1 LTHLFLFY
9 NDRYKNLTSIRNFI
23 VMHLTI
29 KEFYMENSYSPE
41 SSGASST
48 KNQGSWYAILAV
60 AIGAFAL
67 VTSEFLPV
75 GVLNSVAADL
85 NISIGTAGLIITLP
99 GVMAA
104 FAAPFSRYQ

>member
-1 LTHLFLFY
+1 
-9 NDRYKNLTSIRNFI
+9 
-23 VMHLTI
+23 
-29 KEFYMENSYSPE
+29 MENSYSPE

-85 NISIGTAGLIITLP
+85 NIWWCFKKYAGVKQI
-99 GVMAA
+99 
-104 FAAPFSRYQ
+104 RY